1 MTAPLRDDL
10 RSLNPKGVQRDQVGP
25 SRTPARR
32 WCPFGATAPAAR
44 PAWLLSDFHCPHDH
58 ALRQRYGITCDQ
70 WNLLLIVQRGRCA
83 VCGGIEGKGRRFVL
97 DHNHDTGAADGLA
110 HFGCNRP
117 ITQRVRRYLA
127 DPPGRRLGLVVPAA
141 KLRAIEAKDRAKRQ
155 RNRERAK
162 EQAKPAR
169 GTGNGSFG
177 EQTRAALRATGG
189 T

>member
-1 MTAPLRDDL
+1 
-10 RSLNPKGVQRDQVGP
+10 
-25 SRTPARR
+25 
-32 WCPFGATAPAAR
+32 
-44 PAWLLSDFHCPHDH
+44 
-58 ALRQRYGITCDQ
+58 LRQRYGIICDQ

-83 VCGGIEGKGRRFVL
+83 VCGGIERKGRRFVV
-97 DHNHDTGAADGLA
+97 DHDHDLGVVTGLV

-127 DPPGRRLGLVVPAA
+127 DPPGRQLGLVVPAA

-162 EQAKPAR
+162 ERNEPTT

-177 EQTRAALRATGG
+177 ERTRAALRATGG